1 VFFIEKLAYQMDINL
16 SGMKD
21 KDVRFNHNLLIHKS
35 SEGNNK
41 VSHQISFI
49 HGGLFYVFIIVT

>member
-1 VFFIEKLAYQMDINL
+1 MDINL

-21 KDVRFNHNLLIHKS
+21 KDERFNHNLLIHKS